1 MRQPVEGCAR
11 DSILCFM
18 AGDRIG
24 IEVYGV
30 AEAIKELRSM
40 EKEIYNALTRDLR
53 NSAGPLA
60 RAVGS
65 EFPEEPLLNW
75 GGSGARNENRFP
87 SYNAVQA
94 HTNVKATVS
103 SRKPRLANEY
113 GILRLQQ
120 KSPSAQIYDSA
131 GSVTKAG
138 RDSMGGRFIQNLDKH
153 LRTKSQVG
161 RTRSRVM
168 YPATQKHLPTLLPAI
183 EESLDRTSKIIERNI
198 NG

>member
-1 MRQPVEGCAR
+1 MLPVGECAR
-11 DSILCFM
+11 DSILCLM

-30 AEAIKELRSM
+30 AEAIKELRNL
-40 EKEIYNALTRDLR
+40 EKETYNRLTSDLR
-53 NSAGPLA
+53 TSAGPLA

-75 GGSGARNENRFP
+75 GGSGARNKNRFP

-94 HTNVKATVS
+94 HTNVKPTVS

-131 GSVTKAG
+131 GSVTRAG
-138 RDSMGGRFIQNLDKH
+138 KDSTGGRFIQNLDKH
-153 LRTKSQVG
+153 LRTKSKQG

-168 YPATQKHLPTLLPAI
+168 YPATQKHLPLLLPAI
-183 EESLDRTSKIIERNI
+183 QESLDRTSKIIERNI